1 MIQRMNNVLVKHS
14 KVLFGIITILI
25 IISFVWFL
33 TPGADGSLFF
43 SQKSNTAG
51 EVFGKSVSIS
61 DLKKAGETYMLV
73 QAPDVYA
80 QNPAAVRHISD
91 NLRELDLFQFAAIAK
106 SAEIQGIAASDAE
119 VKKFIASR
127 PAFQVDG
134 KFSQAAYDA
143 FKQNCLEPM
152 GYTFESFENAVR
164 TMLMIEKFQMSA
176 ANGVVVT
183 DDEVAHIAKNAA
195 NKVTV
200 REISFSAEDYK
211 KSVKLTDA
219 DVKAAYDAAP
229 GKYMSEPVSDAL
241 MVYVNVA
248 DVKDIP
254 AVTEARID
262 EQYKAFGSNMTGKDG
277 KPLSEQDAKAQIR
290 AELVKQAGLAAAA
303 QKLNGFYLKA
313 FNELIKMENFTPAML
328 KAEAENAGFKVAAI
342 TKLTAGSPETVV
354 AGKNIIRA
362 ISELKEINTF
372 TSPVANKDSFA
383 FALLTARTQPVPL
396 TFDEVKAQIRTQLL
410 DQKANEKAAE
420 AARAL
425 RGDVAAGTVSAD
437 KLEAAA
443 AKLGGKVAE
452 AKDFVRLKDVT
463 ELYAQAKAMQ
473 GANPY
478 VMGLL
483 NFVKSELVR
492 PLETKGFISEA
503 KQTGNGI
510 CTMFYIADVVPAPE
524 AITDDAKAAV
534 RELYLFNKR
543 EQAVQEWYTWLNAN
557 TKCFLNLSEEQAQ

>member
-106 SAEIQGIAASDAE
+106 SAEIQGVAASDAE

-183 DDEVAHIAKNAA
+183 DDEVEHIAKNAA

-200 REISFSAEDYK
+200 REISFSADDYK
-211 KSVKLTDA
+211 KTVKLTDA

-328 KAEAENAGFKVAAI
+328 KAEAEKAGFKVAAI
-342 TKLTAGSPETVV
+342 AKLTAGSPETVV

-443 AKLGGKVAE
+443 ARLGGKVAE

-557 TKCFLNLSEEQAQ
+557 TKCFLKLSEEQAQ

>member
-183 DDEVAHIAKNAA
+183 DDEVEHIAKNAA

-211 KSVKLTDA
+211 KFVKLTDA

-328 KAEAENAGFKVAAI
+328 KAEAEKAGFKVAAI

-557 TKCFLNLSEEQAQ
+557 TKCFLKLSEEQAQ